1 MQLENKHLINEDDF
15 IKAFSKVIKNDD
27 QVIVLYSGLWSF
39 IFNIRFKNKNIS
51 KKLLELIENLIT
63 KKKTLLLPASSGEEF
78 INKKEFHLD
87 KSLDRNGLLP
97 LEALKSGKYYR
108 TPQPLHSY
116 LAIGK
121 HVKEIKDL
129 CLETSWGKKSLFQW
143 LSDKNARMCVLGV
156 PWNIGCSYLH
166 RYEELNLVPWRYFK
180 IFEGNMFNKGKKV
193 GPCKEAKYSK
203 FIDLKY
209 DLQPIVKEINNNK
222 FLKYNGSK
230 FFLESITC
238 NEIDFASKKFFKKDP
253 WKIVLN
259 KKDVKKWIHSKK
271 EALIQ

>member
-1 MQLENKHLINEDDF
+1 MKNKHLINEDDF

-51 KKLLELIENLIT
+51 KKLLELIENFIT

-108 TPQPLHSY
+108 TPQPLDSY

-121 HVKEIKDL
+121 HVKEIKKL
-129 CLETSWGKKSLFQW
+129 NLETSWGKNSLLQW
-143 LSDKNARMCVLGV
+143 LSEKNARICALGV
-156 PWNIGCSYLH
+156 PWNKGCSYLH

-180 IFEGNMFNKGKKV
+180 VFEGEMFKNGKKI
-193 GPCKEAKYSK
+193 GLCKEKKYSK
-203 FIDLKY
+203 FINLKY
-209 DLQPIVKEINNNK
+209 DLEPIVKEINSNK
-222 FLKYNGSK
+222 FLKYKSSN
-230 FFLESITC
+230 FFLVSITC
-238 NEIDFASKKFFKKDP
+238 NEIDIASKKFFKKDP
-253 WKIVLN
+253 WKIVKN
-259 KKDVKKWIHSKK
+259 KKEVIKWINSRK
-271 EALIQ
+271 EA